1 MQPIHIILT
10 IIAYFGVLILI
21 SYLTGKSANNQTFFK
36 ANNSSPWYLVAFGM
50 IGASLSGVT
59 FISVPGWVATQQMGY
74 MQMVLG
80 YVVGYAV
87 IGLVLLPLYYKLNL
101 TSIYTY
107 LEDRFGRFS
116 YKTGAWFFLLSRT
129 IGASFRLFL
138 VANVFQLILF
148 DAYNIPFWVT
158 VTITILL
165 IWLYTFKGGIK
176 TIVWTDTLQT
186 LFMLIAVGVSIVMVK
201 DSLQIDNLFSY
212 VAENKLSK
220 IFFFENINAG
230 NYFWKQFFSGA
241 FIAIAMTGLDQDM
254 MQKNLTCRNLK
265 DAQKNMFW
273 FTIVLVV
280 VNFFFL
286 ALGILLT
293 DYASVHELT
302 AQKDQLFPAI
312 AMSEH
317 AGFLTSI
324 FFLLGLIA
332 AAYSSAD
339 SALTSLTTSFSI
351 DILEINKKENEVE
364 KEKIRKKIHIIFSFI
379 LVATILIFKYFI
391 ANVSV
396 IAKIFQFAGYT
407 YGPLLG
413 LYAFGL
419 FTKHKVKDKLVPV
432 ICVLAPILTY
442 TISQFSKEKLGFDFS
457 FVILVLNGLLTF
469 LGLAFISGESR
480 RSEKAPS
487 SVSSIYAPIILSI
500 LGFTRSIINGFQSTI
515 GIVFFMLAIIWLL
528 IALNRVYKK

>member
-1 MQPIHIILT
+1 MQPLHIVLLIV
-10 IIAYFGVLILI
+10 AYFSVLIFI
-21 SYLTGKSANNQTFFK
+21 SYITGKSANNQTFFK

-59 FISVPGWVATQQMGY
+59 FISVPGWVEAQSMSY

-87 IGLVLLPLYYKLNL
+87 IGLVLLPLYYRLNL

-107 LEDRFGRFS
+107 LEDRFGKNS
-116 YKTGAWFFLLSRT
+116 YKTGASFFLLSRT
-129 IGASFRLFL
+129 IGAAFRLFL
-138 VANVFQLILF
+138 VANVLQLLLF
-148 DAYNIPFWVT
+148 DEFGIPFWVT

-186 LFMLIAVGVSIVMVK
+186 LFMLLAVGICIYTISNEM
-201 DSLQIDNLFSY
+201 QISNIFTY
-212 VAENKLSK
+212 VADSELSK
-220 IFFFENINAG
+220 TFFLDDVKTG
-230 NYFWKQFFSGA
+230 DYFWKRFLAGA
-241 FIAIAMTGLDQDM
+241 FVAIVMTGLDQDM

-273 FTIVLVV
+273 FTIVLVI

-286 ALGILLT
+286 ALGVLLT
-293 DYASVHELT
+293 DYA
-302 AQKDQLFPAI
+302 QKNGIDAHKDELFPII
-312 AMSEH
+312 ATKGNLGL
-317 AGFLTSI
+317 ATAI

-351 DILEINKKENEVE
+351 DILEINKKKDQQAQE
-364 KEKIRKKIHIIFSFI
+364 KTRKKIHVLFSFVLI
-379 LVATILIFKYFI
+379 ATILIFKYFI
-391 ANVSV
+391 ADESV
-396 IAKIFQFAGYT
+396 IAKIFTFANYT

-419 FTKHKVKDKLVPV
+419 FTKYKLKDKWVPLV
-432 ICVLAPILTY
+432 CVFSPIATY
-442 TISQFSKEKLGFDFS
+442 VLNTSLLKYFNFDFG
-457 FVILVLNGLLTF
+457 FALLIVNGLLTF
-469 LGLAFISGESR
+469 LGLF
-480 RSEKAPS
+480 
-487 SVSSIYAPIILSI
+487 
-500 LGFTRSIINGFQSTI
+500 
-515 GIVFFMLAIIWLL
+515 LL
-528 IALNRVYKK
+528 KIRKI